1 MNSLYIKEISNE
13 PLEIDVTDS
22 CIKIKLVLKYPP
34 LKKPVS
40 QPFFHLGQNDYQ
52 FFTFKTSLFDED
64 IVKKDVNL
72 DCKGYTKDSQ
82 KVMEK
87 MKINKVEQFV
97 LIWYNLKV
105 TDEIV

>member
-1 MNSLYIKEISNE
+1 VVKYHPTKKASLPTIFSFWAKW
-13 PLEIDVTDS
+13 
-22 CIKIKLVLKYPP
+22 
-34 LKKPVS
+34 
-40 QPFFHLGQNDYQ
+40 HQ

-97 LIWYNLKV
+97 LIW
-105 TDEIV
+105 